1 MQRWRGGA
9 VRQVAD
15 RVSHDLSAAA
25 EKRRGFSRKLI
36 MQNGAETKM
45 FPLRFGR
52 GDGTCKE
59 PRSGDGIA
67 IGAKA
72 AGKSGAAGRRSR
84 QP

>member
-1 MQRWRGGA
+1 MFPLCFGRGDGTCKEPRSGDGIAIGA
-9 VRQVAD
+9 KAAGKSGRRGAD

-52 GDGTCKE
+52 GDGT
-59 PRSGDGIA
+59 
-67 IGAKA
+67 
-72 AGKSGAAGRRSR
+72 
-84 QP
+84 